1 MFEDINPSGD
11 KKDLEK
17 CILEDIKML
26 GVEYSKISYTSDYF
40 GQIFEFGKTL
50 ITKGLAYVDN
60 TDL

>member
-1 MFEDINPSGD
+1 MFKGEMILMFEDINPSGD

-40 GQIFEFGKTL
+40 G
-50 ITKGLAYVDN
+50 
-60 TDL
+60 